1 MPPKKKDQKGISET
15 YYKPKKEKKK
25 ENKRK
30 VISPLQ
36 CEPISRT
43 KDCSDQ
49 PNVKHNT
56 QPNFNVS
63 PESNIQTQTKR
74 FHASAPG
81 YFDYSPYITSV
92 SYSASNSYVPDT
104 QTALNMNFSNMP
116 FGAGN
121 QLMQSPPFTQTQFT
135 GTMPGTMPPGMPGA
149 PGATSAP
156 PDWASKIMED
166 LKSIKVSV
174 SKIDSIE
181 KLVHQIN
188 SKVENLETK
197 MKSMD
202 TRVKE
207 VEKSSNFVSG
217 QFEEQ
222 KTKLKTA
229 DNEIKNLNKKCKEF
243 EDVVKKLEE
252 KNAALEDKTNDLEF
266 RSLREN
272 LLFHGIPE
280 GQNEDCE
287 NLVKQFI
294 AEKLD
299 IMQEITIDRAHRLG
313 KPKGRVR
320 PIVVKFHQYTERETI
335 RLKAND
341 KRDYLKTL
349 NLGVGVQQTAD

>member
-1 MPPKKKDQKGISET
+1 M
-15 YYKPKKEKKK
+15 
-25 ENKRK
+25 
-30 VISPLQ
+30 
-36 CEPISRT
+36 
-43 KDCSDQ
+43 
-49 PNVKHNT
+49 
-56 QPNFNVS
+56 
-63 PESNIQTQTKR
+63 NI
-74 FHASAPG
+74 
-81 YFDYSPYITSV
+81 
-92 SYSASNSYVPDT
+92 
-104 QTALNMNFSNMP
+104 SNMP

-121 QLMQSPPFTQTQFT
+121 QLMQSPPLTQTQFT
-135 GTMPGTMPPGMPGA
+135 WTMPPGMPGA
-149 PGATSAP
+149 PAATSA

-166 LKSIKVSV
+166 IKSIKVSV

-181 KLVHQIN
+181 KLDHQIN

-287 NLVKQFI
+287 NLVKHFI

-313 KPKGRVR
+313 KPKGTVR
-320 PIVVKFHQYTERETI
+320 PIVVKFHEYTERETI

-341 KRDYLKTL
+341 T
-349 NLGVGVQQTAD
+349 VQLSWISKFSRSSPC